1 MTVITVHADIDYDV
15 VVGRNL
21 LGEIPQYLRN
31 ADRVAVIHPPTLR
44 ATADAIRTHLT
55 DVTSIS
61 IEVPDAEEAK
71 AASVLE
77 FCWMALGQ
85 AGFTRNDVIIALG
98 GGATTDMAG
107 FVAATW
113 LRGIR
118 VIHIPTTLLAMVD
131 AAVGGKTGIN
141 TAEGKN
147 LVGAFHSP
155 TAVLCDLNA
164 LETQQRNDYVGGL
177 AEIIKAGFIRDH
189 RILELIESDP
199 TAATTPQWEHTEEI
213 ICRAIQVKA
222 DVVGVDLRESLG
234 TAVGREILNYGHTFA
249 HAIERVERYSWRHGA
264 AVSVG
269 MMYVAHLAV
278 MSGKMPQALLNRHQ
292 AILQAVGLPTSY
304 QSGRWEQ
311 LYAAMKIDKKARGSL
326 LRFVILEDLGRP
338 ALLEGPDPALLV
350 AAYQEIVQGGSH
362 A

>member
-1 MTVITVHADIDYDV
+1 VPTITVHADSSYDV

-21 LGEIPQYLRN
+21 LSDVTKYISG
-31 ADRVAVIHPPTLR
+31 ADRIAVIHPPTLR
-44 ATADAIRTHLT
+44 ATADAIRAELP

-61 IEVPDAEEAK
+61 IEVPDAEESK
-71 AASVLE
+71 SASVLE
-77 FCWMALGQ
+77 FCWTALGQ
-85 AGFTRNDVIIALG
+85 SGFTRNDLIISVG
-98 GGATTDMAG
+98 GGATTDLAG

-147 LVGAFHSP
+147 LVGSFHSP
-155 TAVLCDLNA
+155 VAVLCDLNA
-164 LETQQRNDYVGGL
+164 LDTQQRNDYIGGL
-177 AEIIKAGFIRDH
+177 AEIIKAGFIRDG

-199 TAATTPQWEHTEEI
+199 IAAGTPAWEHTEEI

-222 DVVGVDLRESLG
+222 DVVGHDLKESLG
-234 TAVGREILNYGHTFA
+234 TSVGREILNYGHTFG

-264 AVSVG
+264 AVAVG
-269 MMYVAHLAV
+269 MMYVGNLAV
-278 MSGKMPQALLNRHQ
+278 MAGRLSEAVLERQH
-292 AILQAVGLPTSY
+292 AILSAVGLPTTY
-304 QSGRWEQ
+304 LDGKWDK
-311 LYAAMKIDKKARGSL
+311 LYAAMKVDKKSRGDL
-326 LRFVILEDLGRP
+326 LRFVILEDVGRP

-350 AAYQEIVQGGSH
+350 AAYQEIVQGS
-362 A
+362 